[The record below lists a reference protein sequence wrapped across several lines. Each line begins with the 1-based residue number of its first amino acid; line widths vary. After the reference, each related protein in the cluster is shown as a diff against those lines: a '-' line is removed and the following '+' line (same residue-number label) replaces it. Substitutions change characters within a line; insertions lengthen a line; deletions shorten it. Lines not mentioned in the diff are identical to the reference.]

1 MSDVRV
7 LKATFVI
14 VFILGISSSI
24 FLPLFLSYF
33 KSSPPNTKV
42 RVFSPIP
49 FENNMEMPF
58 ENSENTKES
67 LELRKADIEPSGK

>member
-1 MSDVRV
+1 MSDSRV

-24 FLPLFLSYF
+24 FIPLFLSYF
-33 KSSPPNTKV
+33 TSSLSNTKV

-49 FENNMEMPF
+49 FEHNTEIQF
-58 ENSENTKES
+58 ENSETTEDG

>member
-1 MSDVRV
+1 MSDARV

-24 FLPLFLSYF
+24 FIPLFLSYF
-33 KSSPPNTKV
+33 KSSLPNTKV

-49 FENNMEMPF
+49 FENNMDIQL
-58 ENSENTKES
+58 ENSENTEDS